1 MTEITE
7 NELRSQVR
15 EYLEANWDPNRGLA
29 EWREMLAESGWGMPH
44 WPKDWLGRGLPL
56 GMTAIVDEEFNKFG
70 AVGAA
75 KMGIRVLAAATILE
89 HGTDLQKEKYLKGI
103 MTGTETWCQLFS
115 EPGSGSDLAGAA
127 TRADFKDGK
136 WIING
141 QKVWTTSAHHADYAL
156 LLARTDWDAV
166 KHKGLRGVLVDMGVA
181 GVGGLRGRRGWG

>member
-15 EYLEANWDPNRGLA
+15 EYLEANWDPNRGLS

-89 HGTDLQKEKYLKGI
+89 HGTDLQK
-103 MTGTETWCQLFS
+103 
-115 EPGSGSDLAGAA
+115 
-127 TRADFKDGK
+127 
-136 WIING
+136 
-141 QKVWTTSAHHADYAL
+141 
-156 LLARTDWDAV
+156 
-166 KHKGLRGVLVDMGVA
+166 
-181 GVGGLRGRRGWG
+181 